1 MTFRPFGAY
10 LLQKIR
16 VLSMI
21 VSSSVLC
28 CAKRLCGVQ
37 QIGSDTS
44 ARNGYVMGQALNV
57 RNEICETLG
66 AQLQRGCHQSSLPLW
81 RGGWLLAPTQWNQ
94 GPAFQLLLGHLI
106 VADPSIH
113 SCSFSFLY
121 FVFRVIFFFLSG
133 TSTLFLFNSSER
145 PFTKGIWIF
154 LSQKA
159 LLEYEW

>member
-16 VLSMI
+16 VLSMT

-28 CAKRLCGVQ
+28 CAKWLCGVQ

-81 RGGWLLAPTQWNQ
+81 VGGGDFLLLPSETG
-94 GPAFQLLLGHLI
+94 GPAFPQLLEHLI
-106 VADPSIH
+106 VADLSVH
-113 SCSFSFLY
+113 SCFFSFLY
-121 FVFRVIFFFLSG
+121 FVFRVIFFFSVRNKHIFPFQL
-133 TSTLFLFNSSER
+133 LWEALHKRDMDFLV
-145 PFTKGIWIF
+145 P
-154 LSQKA
+154 QK
-159 LLEYEW
+159 LW